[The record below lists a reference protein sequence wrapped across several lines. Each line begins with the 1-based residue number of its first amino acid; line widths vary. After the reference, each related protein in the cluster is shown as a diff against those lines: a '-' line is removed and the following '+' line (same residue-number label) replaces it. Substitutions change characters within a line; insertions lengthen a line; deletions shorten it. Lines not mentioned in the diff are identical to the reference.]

1 MLSSLEYLE
10 IILRHRFSSL
20 TKKNLRGGFNDP
32 PPSTI
37 SGQCIDFHQN
47 IANFWTKSAIFRL
60 ESMKRLSFNVLTY
73 FEHFPI
79 VPRDP
84 LPNILTKGGS
94 LNPPQLFR
102 GFGNKGILHDPWW
115 TYRHE
120 Y

>member
-47 IANFWTKSAIFRL
+47 IASFWPGSAIFRL
-60 ESMKRLSFNVLTY
+60 ESMKRLLFNVLTY

-79 VPRDP
+79 VSRDP
-84 LPNILTKGGS
+84 LPNIFTKGGS
-94 LNPPQLFR
+94 LNPPSTIS
-102 GFGNKGILHDPWW
+102 GFWK
-115 TYRHE
+115 
-120 Y
+120 

>member
-1 MLSSLEYLE
+1 M
-10 IILRHRFSSL
+10 
-20 TKKNLRGGFNDP
+20 N

-47 IANFWTKSAIFRL
+47 IASFWPGSAIFRL
-60 ESMKRLSFNVLTY
+60 ESMKRLTFNVLTY

-79 VPRDP
+79 VSRDP
-84 LPNILTKGGS
+84 LPNIYTKGGS
-94 LNPPQLFR
+94 LSPPPQLFR